1 MSTENSSHVGSYAH
15 LHFLVLIWGFTAVIG
30 KLISIPAMDVVF
42 YRTFFAFIVL
52 YLIVKF
58 RKSSLA
64 IGKRNFYAIF
74 GTGSIIASHWILF
87 FLAARVWNVSICLA
101 GMATTSIWTSV
112 LEPILLKRKVKIY
125 EPILGFIALVGIS
138 VVFRSVLNQYI
149 GFLIAVFS
157 AMLSSI
163 FTIINGQLVKKS
175 DHYVISFYQM
185 LGASI
190 CSLIFMLIYSFG
202 ISGKSIEWN
211 MTQSDLIYLLV
222 LSLICTVYAYSAS
235 IKLMHKLSAFAINLT
250 INLEPVYG
258 IILAVLIFGNSEYM
272 GTSFYWG
279 TMIILCSVLLYPIFS
294 YFERKRNSVVF
305 SQDSE

>member
-1 MSTENSSHVGSYAH
+1 MSTHNSSHVGSYIH
-15 LHFLVLIWGFTAVIG
+15 LHFLVLIWGVTTILG
-30 KLISIPAMDVVF
+30 KLISIPALEVVF

-52 YLIVKF
+52 YFIVKL

-87 FLAARVWNVSICLA
+87 FLAARVSNVSICLA
-101 GMATTSIWTSV
+101 GMATTSIWTSI
-112 LEPILLKRKVKIY
+112 LEPIILKRKIKVY
-125 EPILGFIALVGIS
+125 EPILGLIALVGIS
-138 VVFRSVLNQYI
+138 VVFQSVIDQYL

-157 AMLSSI
+157 AILSSI

-175 DHYVISFYQM
+175 NHYVISFYQM
-185 LGASI
+185 LGACM
-190 CSLIFMLIYSFG
+190 CSLIFMLIYSYG

-211 MTQSDLIYLLV
+211 LTQSDLIYLFV

-235 IKLMHKLSAFAINLT
+235 IKLMHKLSAFAINIT

-279 TMIILCSVLLYPIFS
+279 TLIILTSVLLYPIFS
-294 YFERKRNSVVF
+294 YLERRRNSVDF
-305 SQDSE
+305 LEDSE